1 MPTDDTALHVPS
13 QSIPLPQSVS
23 PQARAYLAAAA
34 RKLAARGASTTLSDT
49 VRELLDSEAGA
60 IQFLRPLAAN
70 FKGSFESIALP
81 SGVKLHRAT
90 PDGRTGRYAE
100 VAYFDIHGGGFLV
113 GSGEMCELLAKLR
126 ASEFGTEVFA
136 VDYRLLPEHPFPAGL
151 DDCIE
156 AYREILKRRSAS
168 TLVIGGASAG
178 GTLAAAL
185 LLRARDEGLPLPL
198 ALVLQTPALDMTLSS
213 DSFQTNR
220 FLDVNLHSGIGE
232 DALRRYA
239 ANTDTKHPYVSPLC
253 GDFTKGWPP
262 TILTTGT
269 RDLLLSDTVRMH
281 RALRRAGIRAE
292 LHVSEAS
299 PHGGFMGAGAA
310 EDAEIV
316 AECRR
321 FIYSAWGI
329 TR

>member
-1 MPTDDTALHVPS
+1 MSIDETTLPIPA
-13 QSIPLPQSVS
+13 QSIPAPQSVS
-23 PQARAYLAAAA
+23 PQARAYLSAAAK
-34 RKLAARGASTTLSDT
+34 KLSERGASNNAIDA
-49 VRELLDSEAGA
+49 VDELVNSEAGA
-60 IQFLRPLAAN
+60 IQFLRPLAMR

-81 SGVKLHRAT
+81 NGTALYRAI
-90 PDGRTGRYAE
+90 PEGRTGRATE

-113 GSGEMCELLAKLR
+113 GGGEMCQLLAKLR
-126 ASEFGTEVFA
+126 ASEFGTEVFS
-136 VDYRLLPEHPFPAGL
+136 VDYRLLPDHPFPAGL
-151 DDCIE
+151 DDCMA
-156 AYREILKRRSAS
+156 AYREVLRRYSAS
-168 TLVIGGASAG
+168 TLVVGGSSAG

-185 LLRARDEGLPLPL
+185 MLRARDEGLPLPL
-198 ALVLQTPALDMTLSS
+198 ALLLLTPALDMTLSS

-220 FLDVNLHSGIGE
+220 FLDVNLHSVGE

-239 ANTDTKHPYVSPLC
+239 ANTDPTHPYVSPLL

-281 RALRRAGIRAE
+281 RALRRAGVRAE

-299 PHGGFMGAGAA
+299 PHGGFMGAGAP
-310 EDAEIV
+310 EDMEIV

-329 TR
+329 EP